1 MKILQSIYCNKLIV
15 SSLYFTYKASYLEN
29 RIGCFGSKRTSLVS
43 TLSEGHSIP
52 IIDSRRF
59 RLRSRRWRNSCQL
72 LVTAVRIAVIGA
84 PAYISC
90 CHLLTLYF
98 LLNKRL
104 NQKKSSSHFVFCRML
119 FWNCVTSC
127 ILSLIFVWRCS
138 YFLLQRER
146 YGTKKK
152 MSSMTFTRRRQARNV
167 WKLPFESFCGEECVW
182 EAKEGIARLNIRN
195 VFFNM
200 FFFQKEITTTMTDRT
215 ELWKRDD
222 DDDEREKILL

>member
-1 MKILQSIYCNKLIV
+1 M
-15 SSLYFTYKASYLEN
+15 
-29 RIGCFGSKRTSLVS
+29 S

-52 IIDSRRF
+52 VIDSRRF

-98 LLNKRL
+98 PLNKRL

-138 YFLLQRER
+138 YFLLCVRGKRR
-146 YGTKKK
+146 YSTTEHTKCFFKY
-152 MSSMTFTRRRQARNV
+152 
-167 WKLPFESFCGEECVW
+167 
-182 EAKEGIARLNIRN
+182 
-195 VFFNM
+195 VFFPEGDNNNNDGPNRTVPTLKKGRWRRWEGKNIVVGNCNKSLKGKKRRINITPSLHESTQTRNRVVKKRLRKKSSHFQ
-200 FFFQKEITTTMTDRT
+200 FF
-215 ELWKRDD
+215 LS
-222 DDDEREKILL
+222 

>member
-59 RLRSRRWRNSCQL
+59 RLRPRRWRNSCQL

-127 ILSLIFVWRCS
+127 ILSLISVWRCS

-146 YGTKKK
+146 YGTKKNVLDDFYATTTSEK
-152 MSSMTFTRRRQARNV
+152 RLKIAFWKLLRRRV
-167 WKLPFESFCGEECVW
+167 CVRGKRRYSTT
-182 EAKEGIARLNIRN
+182 EHTKC
-195 VFFNM
+195 FF
-200 FFFQKEITTTMTDRT
+200 
-215 ELWKRDD
+215 
-222 DDDEREKILL
+222 